1 MERFANKVPTLCFVV
16 STTNQ
21 YKNIMQPLLVAAVF
35 LLPLLGRPAEVE
47 AGFLSSAA
55 KMLTRFKM
63 RLDARLD
70 PNRDNDVVS
79 KTNSYSGF
87 AL

>member
-1 MERFANKVPTLCFVV
+1 MLRVA
-16 STTNQ
+16 STIQ
-21 YKNIMQPLLVAAVF
+21 YKFIMKPLLVAAVF

-55 KMLTRFKM
+55 KMLTRLKM

-70 PNRDNDVVS
+70 PNRDNDVVR
-79 KTNSYSGF
+79 KTNSYPGF
-87 AL
+87 APKKS